1 MHICIIEPYLEKHT
15 GVIIIGLLNQ
25 AVKAVSNM
33 KSSLHLMVIFVLIF
47 SKFISANVSPSS
59 IENVCPGEK
68 ISLVCSV
75 NRQLLIWVVPDPTG
89 RTTLDRSISSVFNHM
104 VGERLSISGDT
115 LGAYTATLD
124 SVTPTLNSTLEV
136 TLYKSMDGRDIEC
149 SGVTVPI
156 DIYGELWL

>member
-1 MHICIIEPYLEKHT
+1 
-15 GVIIIGLLNQ
+15 
-25 AVKAVSNM
+25 
-33 KSSLHLMVIFVLIF
+33 MVIFVLIF
-47 SKFISANVSPSS
+47 SQFISANVSPSS

-75 NRQLLIWVVPDPTG
+75 NGQSLTWFVPDPTG
-89 RTTLDRSISSVFNHM
+89 VKTTLDRGISSVFNNM

-136 TLYKSMDGRDIEC
+136 TLYKSMDGRGIVC
-149 SGVTVPI
+149 SGVTVTI

>member
-1 MHICIIEPYLEKHT
+1 
-15 GVIIIGLLNQ
+15 
-25 AVKAVSNM
+25 
-33 KSSLHLMVIFVLIF
+33 MVIFVLIF
-47 SKFISANVSPSS
+47 SQFISANVSPSS

-75 NRQLLIWVVPDPTG
+75 NGQSLTWLVPDPTG
-89 RTTLDRSISSVFNHM
+89 VKPTLDRSISLVFNHNM

-124 SVTPTLNSTLEV
+124 SVTPKLNSTLEV
-136 TLYKSMDGRDIEC
+136 TLYRSMDGGDIMC
-149 SGVTVPI
+149 LGVTVPI

>member
-1 MHICIIEPYLEKHT
+1 M
-15 GVIIIGLLNQ
+15 
-25 AVKAVSNM
+25 SM
-33 KSSLHLMVIFVLIF
+33 SSLNSNLMYVVIVVFIF
-47 SKFISANVSPSS
+47 SKFEEITAIVSPTS

-75 NRQLLIWVVPDPTG
+75 NGQSLEWLVPDPTG

-149 SGVTVPI
+149 SGVIVTI